1 MKKIILI
8 IIFSFFFN
16 VFTYAGTKEE
26 IQKVQRYVLDL
37 QKQLWDLQE
46 ATFKTNQQIIKLLD
60 EMNKQFKI
68 SQSNQEKLS
77 NQLEALLVEI
87 NDLKDKIAETNQ
99 KFSSLQSN
107 ISNKGTVESS
117 KGSDKGTAVEE
128 EDQSKALYQ
137 QAYGDYQRGK
147 YDLAISGFLD
157 FIKNNPQSELA
168 DNAQYWIG
176 ECYYSKGNY
185 LDAIIEFDNL
195 INKYPSSDKIS
206 AAHLKKALSYLRLEK
221 KAPAIAELQLII
233 QQFPSS
239 DEAQLAKQQL
249 KELGFE

>member
-1 MKKIILI
+1 MKKIIYILI
-8 IIFSFFFN
+8 WALFYSIFS
-16 VFTYAGTKEE
+16 YAGTKEE

-77 NQLEALLVEI
+77 NQLEALLIEI

-99 KFSSLQSN
+99 KLSNLQSN
-107 ISNKGTVESS
+107 ISNKGTIEPS
-117 KGSDKGTAVEE
+117 KSGDKGAAEE
-128 EDQSKALYQ
+128 EDQAKALYQ

-147 YDLAISGFLD
+147 YDLAISGFSD

-185 LDAIIEFDNL
+185 LDAVIEFDNL

-206 AAHLKKALSYLRLEK
+206 AAHLKKALSYLKLEK
-221 KAPAIAELQLII
+221 KAQAIVELQLII